1 MNINLATEHTIF
13 KALADPT
20 RLRIVVLLTRRD
32 MCVCDLTEV
41 LSLPQSTVSRH
52 MGILKS
58 AGLVSDTR
66 QGRWVHYSLESGS
79 PIDELRQF
87 FTAISV
93 REPYQSD
100 IIKLTMRGDLAKC

>member
-1 MNINLATEHTIF
+1 MNLATEHALF

-20 RLRIVVLLTRRD
+20 RLRIVILLTRRE

-58 AGLVSDTR
+58 AGVVSDNR
-66 QGRWVHYSLESGS
+66 QGKWVHYSLESGS
-79 PIDELRQF
+79 PIEELRQF
-87 FTAISV
+87 FAAISV

-100 IIKLTMRGDLAKC
+100 LIKLTMRGDMSKC